1 MNSKYLAMAVALAV
15 STPAF
20 AAAPVSNTQ
29 TVTNGQFDA
38 EWTFSVIAN
47 NIYQVD
53 LSAISSA
60 FTRVT
65 GTSSVA
71 ATIFDSFDNYVGEV
85 GVTTNKSKA
94 DSSSWTSFTA
104 LTGGTYTLV
113 WAGSSNKATTTATA
127 TISNITPVPG
137 PEAGAGLGA
146 FALGGLALFMKS
158 RRKDDVLAA

>member
-1 MNSKYLAMAVALAV
+1 MNSKYLALAVALAV

-20 AAAPVSNTQ
+20 AAAPVSDTQ
-29 TVTNGQFDA
+29 TVTNGLFDA

-60 FTRVT
+60 FTKVT

-71 ATIFDSFDNYVGEV
+71 ATIFDSFNNYVADV
-85 GVTTNKSKA
+85 GVTTNKSKPDA
-94 DSSSWTSFTA
+94 SNWTSFTA

-113 WAGSSNKATTTATA
+113 WAGSSNKVTTTATA
-127 TISNITPVPG
+127 KVSNITPVPG

-146 FALGGLALFMKS
+146 FAIGGLALFMKS
-158 RRKDDVLAA
+158 RRKDEPLAA